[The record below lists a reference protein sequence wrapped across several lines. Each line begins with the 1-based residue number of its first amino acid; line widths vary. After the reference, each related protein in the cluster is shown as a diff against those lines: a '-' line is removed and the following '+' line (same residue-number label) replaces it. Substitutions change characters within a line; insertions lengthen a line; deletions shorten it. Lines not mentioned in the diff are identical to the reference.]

1 MTLQQLHQVITIA
14 DNGSMNE
21 AAKKLFIS
29 QPSLS
34 ATVKELEQEIGFSL
48 FVRSNRGI
56 IITPEGEEFLGYAR
70 QVTEQY
76 HLLENRY
83 LEKKI
88 KKEIQCL
95 HAALFF
101 RGESFCG
108 DG

>member
-14 DNGSMNE
+14 DSGSMNE

-34 ATVKELEQEIGFSL
+34 ATVKELEQEIGFNL

-70 QVTEQY
+70 QVDEQY
-76 HLLENRY
+76 RLDVYKRQTRTLLSLLLVR
-83 LEKKI
+83 KT
-88 KKEIQCL
+88 
-95 HAALFF
+95 
-101 RGESFCG
+101 
-108 DG
+108 DGIRFHVF